1 MEKFNKK
8 KPMNIN
14 NVTIKFLDIIV
25 VVVLVF
31 MLISFNKLFEE
42 KALIE
47 FVTSKIKIENNDI
60 HNSVV
65 QTRNYLLDKYIQE
78 PKSPEQLALWMN
90 TRGLLRQ
97 SAADTLGGKVTRC
110 GENSRLMVNVL
121 RELGIKSK
129 RLYLYGDPGT
139 AHVLFE
145 YYNQHDNKWYMVNSF
160 NDQVEFKFLNS
171 ILDSNKI
178 GTEDLFERYDVE
190 DVVYYEA
197 TSLNY
202 PLKKLFGPDVGVP
215 YWLSYLMDAKHLL
228 EVILLSGVML
238 FVVFIRSLLIRRD
251 RNV

>member
-1 MEKFNKK
+1 MEKINMKSS
-8 KPMNIN
+8 MNIN
-14 NVTIKFLDIIV
+14 NVIIKFLDMIII
-25 VVVLVF
+25 VVLVF
-31 MLISFNKLFEE
+31 MLISFNKFFEE

-47 FVTSKIKIENNDI
+47 FVTSKINIENNDL
-60 HNSVV
+60 HHSVV
-65 QTRNYLLDKYIQE
+65 ETRNYLLEKYIQE
-78 PKSPEQLALWMN
+78 PKSPEQLALWHN

-97 SAADTLGGKVTRC
+97 SAADTLIGKVTRC

-171 ILDSNKI
+171 ILDPNKI
-178 GTEDLFERYDVE
+178 EKEALFERYDIK

-202 PLKKLFGPDVGVP
+202 PLKKLFGADVRVP
-215 YWLSYLMDAKHLL
+215 YWLAYLIDAKHLL
-228 EVILLSGVML
+228 EIILLSGC
-238 FVVFIRSLLIRRD
+238 VFFIVLIRVLITRCIRS
-251 RNV
+251 V